1 MFQAQATLSLT
12 VENRASIT
20 DILLEELKRQAT
32 AGVWRYNF
40 VWSKVTAFMT
50 DSIAKNLYMYI

>member
-20 DILLEELKRQAT
+20 DILLEELKRIAT
-32 AGVWRYNF
+32 AGD
-40 VWSKVTAFMT
+40 TA
-50 DSIAKNLYMYI
+50 AKALCVPKLQLL